1 MNTSLSTTNPLI
13 QQHQNTNDPSSAIVP
28 FLNDGEGASFPVAAI
43 VIIAVACYV
52 ILMFIIFAL
61 VRCYCGKQCSTITCT
76 CCGKPDVCCTFEG
89 KRTDWGACCA
99 NNESTV
105 ACITCACC
113 DRICLPRKDVDCV
126 GIILCDRCLGE
137 NGCCSCGNMQGCD
150 CQCNLDCDTIN
161 CLCFQ
166 IHRTNRPPSPP
177 PPYKNYSNNA
187 STETFKQP
195 PSTLS
200 TPSTGGSVIVS
211 APTTGR
217 SLSPLF
223 TDRSFDVEAKSTQTP
238 RNLYPVIDYVHPSL
252 STTRSTKSTKSS
264 VAPHTNKQL
273 FAPRNAAQ
281 LHQKKS
287 GAKTPRSTRDGNT
300 SARGSHRSTTPL
312 NEREEYT
319 NRSETSRSKSDTSI
333 IDIEDTES
341 STISPHPGRVHTS
354 KSANSANTTLE
365 SSRKIS
371 SRSIPMSSSS
381 NQNSSLNSTSEA
393 LLAQYQLMDASKL
406 SSSLENNA

>member
-1 MNTSLSTTNPLI
+1 MNTSSSTTSLLI
-13 QQHQNTNDPSSAIVP
+13 QQQQNTNDPSSAVVP
-28 FLNDGEGASFPVAAI
+28 FLNDGDGASFPVAAI

-76 CCGKPDVCCTFEG
+76 CCGKPDACCTFEG
-89 KRTDWGACCA
+89 KKTDWGACCA
-99 NNESTV
+99 NNESAV
-105 ACITCACC
+105 ACITCVCC
-113 DRICLPRKDVDCV
+113 DRICLPKKDVDCV
-126 GIILCDRCLGE
+126 GIILCDRCVGE
-137 NGCCSCGNMQGCD
+137 NGCCACGNMQGCD
-150 CQCNLDCDTIN
+150 CECNLNCDTIN

-166 IHRTNRPPSPP
+166 IHRTNRPPSPQ
-177 PPYKNYSNNA
+177 PYNNYSNNA

-195 PSTLS
+195 PS

-223 TDRSFDVEAKSTQTP
+223 TDRSSFDVEAKSTQTP
-238 RNLYPVIDYVHPSL
+238 RNLYPVIDFVHPSL

-273 FAPRNAAQ
+273 FAPRNAS
-281 LHQKKS
+281 QKKS
-287 GAKTPRSTRDGNT
+287 GAKTPRS
-300 SARGSHRSTTPL
+300 ARSTTPL

-319 NRSETSRSKSDTSI
+319 NRSETSRSKSDASI

-341 STISPHPGRVHTS
+341 SVISPRPREERTS

-365 SSRKIS
+365 SSRKTS
-371 SRSIPMSSSS
+371 SHSIPLSSSS

-406 SSSLENNA
+406 TSSSGNNA